1 MTETQKD
8 TIQLRMMGVGLPDIG
23 EIESRPSIWLEREI
37 YSWLSDNEWNTLVDS
52 VEVLISEINDDI
64 EEVVN
69 DKITEYVE
77 KIVDRY
83 IWSEGNPHS
92 PIKDMEVSND

>member
-23 EIESRPSIWLEREI
+23 EIESRPSIWLERED
-37 YSWLSDNEWNTLVDS
+37 YSWFSDNEWNTLVDS

-64 EEVVN
+64 EEM
-69 DKITEYVE
+69 
-77 KIVDRY
+77 VD
-83 IWSEGNPHS
+83 
-92 PIKDMEVSND
+92 

>member
-23 EIESRPSIWLEREI
+23 EIESRPSIWLERED
-37 YSWLSDNEWNTLVDS
+37 YSWFSDNEWNTLVDS

-64 EEVVN
+64 EEMAQEAATAHG
-69 DKITEYVE
+69 K
-77 KIVDRY
+77 
-83 IWSEGNPHS
+83 
-92 PIKDMEVSND
+92 

>member
-23 EIESRPSIWLEREI
+23 EIESRPSIWLERED
-37 YSWLSDNEWNTLVDS
+37 YSWFSDNEWNTLVDS

-64 EEVVN
+64 EEMV
-69 DKITEYVE
+69 DERITDYVDT
-77 KIVDRY
+77 IVDRY
-83 IWSEGNPHS
+83 IHSEGNPHS
-92 PIKDMEVSND
+92 PIKDMEVSN